1 MPRRYVQPALV
12 LYLVKKRWKAQVS
25 AEGILVAERKAKL
38 QRMGE
43 IMKMTGAQIICESLV
58 REGVEVIFGI
68 LGGAILPLY
77 DTLPQYPQLRHILV
91 RHEQGAA
98 HAADGYARTTGKV
111 GVCVVTSGPGATNL
125 VTGIANAH
133 LDSSPVVAITG
144 QVARPFIGKD
154 AFQEVDITGITLP
167 ITKHNYLVLDTSS
180 LAGIVKEAF
189 HLARSGRPGPVLI
202 DIPRDVQIEQ
212 AEFHYPSQLDLP
224 GYKLTLQGH
233 PAQIKKAA
241 KLINESQRP
250 VIIAGRG
257 VIISGAY
264 AELKQLA
271 ETAQIPVTTTLLGI
285 SCFPESHALSYG
297 MLGMHGMAYANMAV
311 NAADLIIA
319 IGMRF
324 DDRAT
329 AKVSAFAPH
338 AHIIHI
344 DIDPAEIGKNV
355 RVDVPIVG
363 DVKIILGALNKLITS
378 TNHIEW
384 VHQLDDWRKEH
395 PSIVIRDSEGLLP
408 QLVIHKIYE
417 VTQGESIIV
426 TGVGQN
432 QMWAA
437 QYYWYN
443 KPNSLI
449 SSGGLGTMGFGLP
462 AAIGVKVGRPDSTVW
477 CIDGDGS
484 FQMTLHE
491 LATIVQERLAVKI
504 AIINNGYLGMP
515 RQWQELLYGKR
526 YVASRLSG
534 PDYVKLANAYD
545 IPALKVKY
553 KEEVVPAIEQAM
565 AEPGPF
571 LIDFMV
577 EPEENV
583 YPMVPPGAA
592 LTEVMEEPRSK
603 AKAFSDSAKLPISN
617 I

>member
-1 MPRRYVQPALV
+1 
-12 LYLVKKRWKAQVS
+12 
-25 AEGILVAERKAKL
+25 
-38 QRMGE
+38 
-43 IMKMTGAQIICESLV
+43 MKMTGGQIICESLI

-77 DTLPQYPQLRHILV
+77 DTLPQYPQLRHVLV

-98 HAADGYARTTGKV
+98 HAAEGYARATGKV
-111 GVCVVTSGPGATNL
+111 GVCMATSGPGATNL

-133 LDSSPVVAITG
+133 LDSSPIVAITG

-154 AFQEVDITGITLP
+154 AFQEVDITGITQP
-167 ITKHNYLVLDTSS
+167 ITKHNYLVLDADS
-180 LAGIVKEAF
+180 LARTVKEAF
-189 HLARSGRPGPVLI
+189 YLARSGRPGPVLV
-202 DIPRDVQIEQ
+202 DVPRDVFIEE
-212 AEFHYPSQLDLP
+212 AEFHYPSKINLP
-224 GYKLTLQGH
+224 GYKPTLQGH

-241 KLINESQRP
+241 KLINEAQQP
-250 VIIAGRG
+250 LILAGRG

-271 ETAQIPVTTTLLGI
+271 ETAQIPVITTLLGI
-285 SCFPESHALSYG
+285 GCFPESHALSFG
-297 MLGMHGMAYANMAV
+297 MVGMHGMAYANMASDT
-311 NAADLIIA
+311 ADVLIA

-329 AKVSAFAPH
+329 AKVSGFAPN
-338 AHIIHI
+338 ARIIHI

-363 DVKIILGALNKLITS
+363 DVKAVLEEVNKLITPIQ
-378 TNHIEW
+378 HIDW
-384 VHQLDDWRKEH
+384 VGQLDDWRREH
-395 PSIVIRDSEGLLP
+395 PSIVIRDSDGLLP
-408 QLVIHKIYE
+408 QFVVRQIYE
-417 VTQGESIIV
+417 VTKGEAIIV

-437 QYYWYN
+437 QHYWYN
-443 KPNSLI
+443 RPNSLI

-462 AAIGVKVGRPDSTVW
+462 ASIGAKIGCPDNVVW

-484 FQMTLHE
+484 FQMTIQE
-491 LATIVQERLAVKI
+491 LATIAQEKVAVKI
-504 AIINNGYLGMP
+504 AIIDNGYLGMV
-515 RQWQELLYGKR
+515 RQWQELFYEKR
-526 YVASRLSG
+526 YVATPLSG
-534 PDYVKLANAYD
+534 PDYVKVAEAYG
-545 IPALKVKY
+545 IPGLKVKH
-553 KEEVVPAIEQAM
+553 KEEVVPAIEKAM

-571 LIDFMV
+571 LIDFVV

-592 LTEVMEEPRSK
+592 LAEVLEAPKKEAEART
-603 AKAFSDSAKLPISN
+603 DSAKLSVSN